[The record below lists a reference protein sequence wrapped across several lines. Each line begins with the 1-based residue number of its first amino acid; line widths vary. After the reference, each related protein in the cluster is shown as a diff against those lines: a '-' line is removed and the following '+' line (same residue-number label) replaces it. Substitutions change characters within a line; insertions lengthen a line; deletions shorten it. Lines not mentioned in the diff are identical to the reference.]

1 MYQRFKGEF
10 DRKIIILAKVKHT
23 KAIEENVYHTS
34 ITINAEQYVATV
46 KNLGLLYSTSAHMQ
60 YTYFTKTH

>member
-10 DRKIIILAKVKHT
+10 DRKIIILVKQ
-23 KAIEENVYHTS
+23 KAIEENVYHTN